1 MPPPEPDLIGLTDLI
16 PALTCVEAERT
27 KVDWVAGNLTRW
39 RERVRRN
46 SLLNNAWRITVFTV
60 GMAVLLAGV
69 AMLIL
74 PGPGWAAIFVGFA
87 ILATEFAWA
96 RTALSRAKHT
106 ANRARERALDPR
118 TRRQNTLIAVS
129 CGVLIA
135 AAVIVYL
142 ARYGL
147 SVPWPR

>member
-1 MPPPEPDLIGLTDLI
+1 VSEY
-16 PALTCVEAERT
+16 
-27 KVDWVAGNLTRW
+27 LTRW

-46 SLLNNAWRITVFTV
+46 ALLNNAWRVAVFTV

-69 AMLIL
+69 AMLVL

-96 RTALSRAKHT
+96 RVALMWAKDKAT
-106 ANRARERALDPR
+106 MAKDKALDPE
-118 TRRQNTLIAVS
+118 TRRRNMLIAVAVGILVAA
-129 CGVLIA
+129 GVIA
-135 AAVIVYL
+135 YL

-147 SVPWPR
+147 SLP

>member
-1 MPPPEPDLIGLTDLI
+1 VSEY
-16 PALTCVEAERT
+16 
-27 KVDWVAGNLTRW
+27 LTRW

-46 SLLNNAWRITVFTV
+46 TLLNNAWRIAVFTV

-96 RTALSRAKHT
+96 NAALMWAKDKAT
-106 ANRARERALDPR
+106 QAKDKALDPQ
-118 TRRQNTLIAVS
+118 TRRRNTLLAMAAGLV
-129 CGVLIA
+129 IA
-135 AAVIVYL
+135 AGVIAYL
-142 ARYGL
+142 AVYGL
-147 SVPWPR
+147 GLPW

>member
-1 MPPPEPDLIGLTDLI
+1 MPPPEPDLTGLTDLI
-16 PALTCVEAERT
+16 PALTCMEAERA
-27 KVDWVAGNLTRW
+27 KVDCVAGNLTRW

-46 SLLNNAWRITVFTV
+46 ALLNSAWRITVFTV

-96 RTALSRAKHT
+96 RTALSRAKDT
-106 ANRARERALDPR
+106 ANRAKERALDPR
-118 TRRQNTLIAVS
+118 ARRQNTLIAVG

-135 AAVIVYL
+135 AGVIVYL
-142 ARYGL
+142 ERYGL

>member
-1 MPPPEPDLIGLTDLI
+1 VVSYLS
-16 PALTCVEAERT
+16 
-27 KVDWVAGNLTRW
+27 RW
-39 RERVRRN
+39 RERARRN
-46 SLLNNAWRITVFTV
+46 ALLNNAWRITVFTV

-96 RTALSRAKHT
+96 KTALTRAKDT
-106 ANRARERALDPR
+106 AQRAKDRALDPR
-118 TRRQNTLIAVS
+118 TRRRNALLAVG
-129 CGVLIA
+129 CGMVIA
-135 AAVIVYL
+135 AAVLVYL

-147 SVPWPR
+147 SVPWPK

>member
-1 MPPPEPDLIGLTDLI
+1 V
-16 PALTCVEAERT
+16 VEY
-27 KVDWVAGNLTRW
+27 LTRW

-46 SLLNNAWRITVFTV
+46 ALLNNAWRITVFTV

-69 AMLIL
+69 AMLVL

-96 RTALSRAKHT
+96 QAALARAKET
-106 ANRARERALDPR
+106 ANRAKERALDPR
-118 TRRQNTLIAVS
+118 VRRRNSIIAVC

-135 AAVIVYL
+135 AGVIVYL

-147 SVPWPR
+147 SLPW